1 MRPIMGMAMLA
12 GMLAAPTQAQTGE
25 EATEALA
32 FYGQEV
38 QIIERLLTLG
48 ANHPSGRY
56 AFRHANVVDV
66 TEGSVVVDQ
75 LVLVGDGRILSITQ
89 DGSDAVED
97 GYVEIDASDRYLS
110 PGLADMHVHQL
121 LSADVHLLN
130 LANGITTV
138 RDLDGF
144 DWMLRWR
151 EQSRKDQW
159 IAPDMIVT
167 GTIIAAYPMGIYAV
181 VVENESEAR
190 AMVRAQ
196 AQAGYDYIKIH
207 NRLPIDLFDA
217 VTDEARRNGIGVV
230 GHVPHDIT
238 VANALSRGMETLE
251 HLKGYINDRNL
262 QINDDDW
269 ITPTR
274 WSTVWNTPTLYTNRQ
289 YTRGEAARAFFTS
302 EEARYVP
309 VHLRDLWSTTMDEP
323 LHEVFVT
330 ELENRNTVISRLL
343 PVTDRFLAGTD
354 SGSGGEY
361 MVPGFALHT
370 ELEMLQKAGLDT
382 LRAIHSATV
391 NAALATGREQE
402 FGYVAV
408 GLRASLLLLDENPLQ
423 STRNLRIPRGVMLR
437 GRWFDRATL
446 DRELK
451 WLANLYVAEPGSPE
465 ADALVADITRLS
477 SSGYVWPSHQLE
489 ELAAALDSIE
499 RLELASSIRQLQ

>member
-1 MRPIMGMAMLA
+1 MKTVMGLIVLA
-12 GMLAAPTQAQTGE
+12 GFLAGPLQAQTGE

-38 QIIERLLTLG
+38 RIIERLLALG
-48 ANHPSGRY
+48 ADHPSGRY
-56 AFRHANVVDV
+56 AFRHANIVDV
-66 TEGSVVVDQ
+66 TDGSIAADQ
-75 LVLVGDGRILSITQ
+75 RVMVGDGRILSISP

-110 PGLADMHVHQL
+110 PGLVDMHVHQL

-151 EQSRKDQW
+151 EQSRRDEW

-181 VVENESEAR
+181 VAENDDEAR
-190 AMVRAQ
+190 TIVRQQ
-196 AQAGYDYIKIH
+196 ADAGYDYIKVH

-217 VTDEARRNGIGVV
+217 VTDEARRIGIGVV
-230 GHVPHDIT
+230 GHVPHDIS
-238 VANALSRGMETLE
+238 VAHALSRGMETLE

-269 ITPTR
+269 LTPTR
-274 WSTVWNTPTLYTNRQ
+274 WSTAWNTPTLYTNRQ
-289 YTRGEAARAFFTS
+289 YTRGDAARAFFAS
-302 EEARYVP
+302 EEARYLP
-309 VHLRDLWSTTMDEP
+309 VRFRNRWSTTMDEP
-323 LHEVFVT
+323 LHEVFAS
-330 ELENRNTVISRLL
+330 ELENRNTVIKRLL

-370 ELEMLQKAGLDT
+370 ELEMLQEAGLST
-382 LRAIHSATV
+382 LQAIRSATA
-391 NAALATGREQE
+391 NPALATGREQE
-402 FGYVAV
+402 FGRVAV

-423 STRNLRIPRGVMLR
+423 SIGNLRSPRGVMLR
-437 GRWFDRATL
+437 GRWFDHATL

-451 WLANLYVAEPGSPE
+451 WLAKLYATEPGSPA
-465 ADALVADITRLS
+465 ADALVTDITRLS
-477 SSGYVWPSHQLE
+477 SAGYVWPAHQLE
-489 ELAAALDSIE
+489 ELAAALDGIE
-499 RLELASSIRQLQ
+499 RRELAASIRRLQ